1 MASVTTCV
9 TLNCT
14 IPDALV
20 VKNVSST
27 ACGVP
32 VRDEGTHYN
41 IVSVTLG
48 VISGAVIIMRLGFKL
63 FIAKTGLG
71 FDDWFILATILVG
84 VPSSVITSEGL
95 VPNGLGRD
103 IWTLKPQQITNVSKA
118 VANIGVSGWIMA
130 CFRAVPRFISTYD
143 IRTFRSA
150 RSSVEAMF
158 CDRATDSVMN
168 RFYTTFTS
176 WRGSTSF
183 NWPCSRHHYCS
194 FT

>member
-1 MASVTTCV
+1 MADITTCV
-9 TLNCT
+9 KLNCT

-27 ACGVP
+27 ACGLP

-48 VISGAVIIMRLGFKL
+48 VISGATILMRLGFKL

-103 IWTLKPQQITNVSKA
+103 IWTLKPQQITNVSKL
-118 VANIGVSGWIMA
+118 VVNSSLGVDHA
-130 CFRAVPRFISTYD
+130 CLRAPPIHLVIREISPLSCPVLCPVCGD
-143 IRTFRSA
+143 GIL
-150 RSSVEAMF
+150 
-158 CDRATDSVMN
+158 
-168 RFYTTFTS
+168 
-176 WRGSTSF
+176 
-183 NWPCSRHHYCS
+183 
-194 FT
+194 

>member
-1 MASVTTCV
+1 MAGITTCV

-41 IVSVTLG
+41 IVSITLG
-48 VISGAVIIMRLGFKL
+48 VISGAVILMRLAFKI

-71 FDDWFILATILVG
+71 LDDWFILATILVG

-103 IWTLKPQQITNVSKA
+103 IWTLKPQQITNVSEVLAGFKPLGPFFA
-118 VANIGVSGWIMA
+118 HSLLRPTVYLLSLRG
-130 CFRAVPRFISTYD
+130 
-143 IRTFRSA
+143 
-150 RSSVEAMF
+150 SSVSTTV
-158 CDRATDSVMN
+158 TDLVIN
-168 RFYTTFTS
+168 R
-176 WRGSTSF
+176 
-183 NWPCSRHHYCS
+183 
-194 FT
+194 

>member
-1 MASVTTCV
+1 MAKITTCV

-32 VRDEGTHYN
+32 VRDGGTHYN

-48 VISGAVIIMRLGFKL
+48 AISGAVIIMRLGFKL

-71 FDDWFILATILVG
+71 LDDYFILATILVG

-103 IWTLKPQQITNVSKA
+103 IWTLKPQQITNVRNFL
-118 VANIGVSGWIMA
+118 ANST
-130 CFRAVPRFISTYD
+130 PR
-143 IRTFRSA
+143 
-150 RSSVEAMF
+150 
-158 CDRATDSVMN
+158 
-168 RFYTTFTS
+168 
-176 WRGSTSF
+176 GG
-183 NWPCSRHHYCS
+183 
-194 FT
+194 